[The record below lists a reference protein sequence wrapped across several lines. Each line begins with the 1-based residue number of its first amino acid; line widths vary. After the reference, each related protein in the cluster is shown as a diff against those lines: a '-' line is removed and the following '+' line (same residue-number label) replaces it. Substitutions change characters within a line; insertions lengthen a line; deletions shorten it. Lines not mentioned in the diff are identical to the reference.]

1 LADLEI
7 NQSQALEVVKKLE
20 VLDYSE
26 GPIEEVVYQGAD
38 MWVFGKVVKGKE
50 FYIKITM
57 GQQGIQV
64 LCISFHIADHPMQYP
79 LK

>member
-20 VLDYSE
+20 VLDYAE
-26 GPIEEVVYQGAD
+26 GPIDETVFQGAD

-50 FYIKITM
+50 VYIKITM
-57 GQQGIQV
+57 GQQGMQV